1 MKAAIFDLDGTLIDP
16 TEGIAAAYRH
26 VSSVLGLPPPELER
40 ICDEIGPPIRDAV
53 SSLFGLRKSEVEQAV
68 ATFREYYGRRGVQQF
83 VPYAGV
89 SDALKRL
96 RHDGFLLRIATSKL
110 ARYASEIV
118 ARAEWG
124 GLFDKVC
131 GSSEEPIATTKTE
144 IVRQALEGIGRDDSF
159 VVLVGDRGE
168 DLLAS
173 RENALP
179 FIGVSWGFSPNQRL
193 KDQGAE
199 YIASSP
205 EELTSMIRNLNSSW
219 TAIGAIASGG

>member
-118 ARAEWG
+118 ARVRNGAVSSTRFAG
-124 GLFDKVC
+124 RARSRSQRRRRRLSGKHSRGLGTTTHLSC
-131 GSSEEPIATTKTE
+131 SS
-144 IVRQALEGIGRDDSF
+144 
-159 VVLVGDRGE
+159 
-168 DLLAS
+168 
-173 RENALP
+173 
-179 FIGVSWGFSPNQRL
+179 
-193 KDQGAE
+193 
-199 YIASSP
+199 
-205 EELTSMIRNLNSSW
+205 
-219 TAIGAIASGG
+219 AIAGRIYSLLGRTPSPSSACRGGSRPTSD